1 MKCRS
6 TLALST
12 EAVTA
17 VPGHSAAA
25 SRVFASEWTTF
36 EKERLTQTRLSRRFA
51 AAFMVCI
58 LLPVVAPAQVSLFTQ
73 GPGLS
78 PEDNLLLFESIARL
92 NAAKPARVGNSEAWS
107 NPQTND
113 SGTNT
118 VLRVFRSGGMACHL
132 VQHHIVAGGAG
143 RDCRLTWCLTPSGE
157 WKIKA

>member
-1 MKCRS
+1 MHP
-6 TLALST
+6 LL
-12 EAVTA
+12 
-17 VPGHSAAA
+17 PHWLSAAFVA
-25 SRVFASEWTTF
+25 S
-36 EKERLTQTRLSRRFA
+36 
-51 AAFMVCI
+51 I
-58 LLPVVAPAQVSLFTQ
+58 LLPGAAPAQVSLFTQ

-78 PEDNLLLFESIARL
+78 PEDNRLLFESIARL

-132 VQHHIVAGGAG
+132 VQHHIVAGGTG
-143 RDCRLTWCLTPSGE
+143 RDSRLTWCLTPSGE